1 MEWKLADAKNRLSEL
16 VNRAMDEGP
25 QWIRRRNDAF
35 VVVSER
41 EYQKLV
47 GERPT
52 LKQSILNGPSLDGV
66 DLDRDQSP
74 MRDVEL

>member
-16 VNRAMDEGP
+16 VNKVTQEGP
-25 QWIRRRNDAF
+25 QWIRRRNDSF

-41 EYQKLV
+41 EYKKLV

-52 LKQSILNGPSLDGV
+52 LKQSILNGPSLGGI
-66 DLDRDQSP
+66 DLSRDQSP
-74 MRDVEL
+74 MRDAEL

>member
-47 GERPT
+47 GERQT
-52 LKQSILNGPSLDGV
+52 LKQSILNGPSLDGI

-74 MRDVEL
+74 MRDIEL